1 MRPSPRMS
9 MMLAL
14 ALLGA
19 SAGAQEAQPAAAASA
34 AAAAPQDVAPGANR
48 EGVVHVN
55 ALKNPEI
62 RAYRAISAGLDSF
75 DAHRAL
81 APAVPKLLFLVS
93 RTDHTPLAG
102 ELPKARLT
110 ADDFNLALELGSDG
124 HLEIPRS
131 RAAWDAKAEL
141 ELNRKK
147 RQVRVEP
154 DVRTPGLP
162 DNQRRLGDIR
172 LECLVKVAIAKEEIP
187 FFWVMA
193 IDGVLLSRDWCSW
206 FNADPNSK
214 FADAR
219 YWPVSSGAKLQTA
232 TLREGERSLPLKAAG
247 HTFSVPL
254 SDPSWSNDAIV
265 ELAYTPAPTSSTQSA
280 PAADPQDESDE

>member
-1 MRPSPRMS
+1 MRHRQAGW
-9 MMLAL
+9 LFAWAL
-14 ALLGA
+14 TFAVA
-19 SAGAQEAQPAAAASA
+19 AQAQDTPAPQAGAATSA
-34 AAAAPQDVAPGANR
+34 QDVAPGANR

-62 RAYRAISAGLDSF
+62 RAYRAIAAGMDSF

-81 APAVPKLLFLVS
+81 APAVPRLLFLVS
-93 RTDHTPLAG
+93 RRDGTPLAG

-110 ADDFNLALELGSDG
+110 ADDFNLALELGGDG
-124 HLEIPRS
+124 HLKIPRS

-147 RQVRVEP
+147 HQVRVEP

-187 FFWVMA
+187 FFWVMT
-193 IDGVLLSRDWCSW
+193 IDGLLLSRDWCSW
-206 FNADPNSK
+206 FNGDPHSK
-214 FADAR
+214 FGDAR
-219 YWPVSSGAKLQTA
+219 YWPVSSSARLQAA
-232 TLREGERSLPLKAAG
+232 TLREGERSVALKARG
-247 HTFSVPL
+247 HTFTVPL
-254 SDPSWSNDAIV
+254 SDGSWSNDAIV
-265 ELAYTPAPTSSTQSA
+265 ELAYAPEAALSA
-280 PAADPQDESDE
+280 PASAAAEPPVNDDD